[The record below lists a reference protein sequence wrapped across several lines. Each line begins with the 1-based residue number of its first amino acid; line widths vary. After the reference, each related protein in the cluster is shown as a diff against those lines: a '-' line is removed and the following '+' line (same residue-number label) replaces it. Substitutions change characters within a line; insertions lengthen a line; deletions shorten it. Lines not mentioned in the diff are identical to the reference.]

1 MVRIE
6 LNQLR
11 DLGLGSDLVR
21 SLVQGLH
28 LGQGLFRGRGRGLG
42 LDQETDTGE
51 EIDQGPTGEVDIM
64 TEIEIEVS
72 IDVGP
77 RHGQGVGIEAERG
90 GIEGIEVAL
99 AMQRDIEGARE
110 KD

>member
-28 LGQGLFRGRGRGLG
+28 LGQGLFRGRGLG

-64 TEIEIEVS
+64 TEIEIEIEVS